1 MPNTN
6 NVMPI
11 DFWIEKGDFRED
23 LAYDPDDYTARFR
36 DYADETGDVNFDC
49 FSLSGTSL

>member
-1 MPNTN
+1 MPNKN
-6 NVMPI
+6 AVMPV
-11 DFWIEKGDFRED
+11 DFWLEKGDFREEIT
-23 LAYDPDDYTARFR
+23 YESDDYAARFR

>member
-11 DFWIEKGDFRED
+11 DFWLEKGDFREE
-23 LAYDPDDYTARFR
+23 LAYEPDDYTARFR
-36 DYADETGDVNFDC
+36 DYADETGDVNFDN
-49 FSLSGTSL
+49 FSLSGISL